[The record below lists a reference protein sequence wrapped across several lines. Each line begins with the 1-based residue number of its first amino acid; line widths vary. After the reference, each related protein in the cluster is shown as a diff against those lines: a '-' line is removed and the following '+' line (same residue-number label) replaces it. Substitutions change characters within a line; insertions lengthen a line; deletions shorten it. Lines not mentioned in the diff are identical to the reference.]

1 MLHHLRQRGSW
12 VKKDISRNEEALV
25 LIGERIEWVEEQLK
39 NLPGNKTD
47 HHFSK
52 ARLER

>member
-12 VKKDISRNEEALV
+12 VKKDISRKEEDLV

-39 NLPGNKTD
+39 NVPGNKTD
-47 HHFSK
+47 HNFSK